1 MDSLS
6 YYPGCTLKTK
16 AANFERTAL
25 AVMRHAGIELTELK
39 EWTCC
44 GATFSLACDNLM
56 YQVAPIRTLIRARE
70 SGNSRLLTLCSMCYN
85 TLRRAALFVRADEKR
100 AEAINRLMDLEET
113 ECRGDEIDV
122 VHILNVLDEIG
133 ETRIRELTD
142 TSPCD
147 LRVAPY
153 YGCLLLRPREI
164 AVDKMEDPDIME
176 RILAAVGC
184 APVYFPFRNE
194 CCSAYH
200 VVARRAITEDRMRKI
215 VESALK
221 NDADVIAVSCPLCSY
236 NLDAVQQ
243 QVRARDA
250 GFRTLPVLYLTQ
262 LMALRMG
269 LGAQGQDFALHYV
282 DPRPVLKRK
291 GLL

>member
-1 MDSLS
+1 MVSLS

-25 AVMRHAGIELTELK
+25 AVLQHAGIQVTELE

-56 YQVAPIRTLIRARE
+56 YQVAPIRTLIRAKE

-85 TLRRAALFVRADEKR
+85 TLKRAALFVQADDKR
-100 AEAINRLMDLEET
+100 AETINSLMDLEET
-113 ECRGDEIDV
+113 EYRGAEVEV
-122 VHILNVLDEIG
+122 VHILNVLDELG
-133 ETRIRELTD
+133 EARIKELAEP
-142 TSPCD
+142 SPCD

-164 AVDKMEDPDIME
+164 AIDNMEDPDIME

-184 APVYFPFRNE
+184 DPTYFPFRNE

-200 VVARRAITEDRMRKI
+200 VVARRPVAEDRMRKI
-215 VESALK
+215 VGSALK

-243 QVRARDA
+243 QVRTKDA
-250 GFRTLPVLYLTQ
+250 GFRTVPVLYLTQ

-282 DPRPVLKRK
+282 DPQPILERK